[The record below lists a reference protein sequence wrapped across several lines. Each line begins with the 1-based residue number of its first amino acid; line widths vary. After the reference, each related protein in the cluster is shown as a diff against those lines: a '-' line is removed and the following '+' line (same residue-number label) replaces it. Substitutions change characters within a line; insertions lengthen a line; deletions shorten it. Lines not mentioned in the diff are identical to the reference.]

1 MNSRLNTSSYC
12 RWEAITGCGSII
24 LVLATQIL
32 QKNQQWLLL
41 QQRRSEQRRK
51 SLGWLLSVLKYHT
64 WTWAFII
71 WWGAISAAWGWIG
84 GINTPM
90 SVVCSTR
97 TSLCYQARVW
107 GTKVAS
113 ADVPK
118 PKCTKT
124 RNGLVCLYPKRSPYK
139 TRTHNQPK

>member
-1 MNSRLNTSSYC
+1 MVREQVDQEKQTIDV
-12 RWEAITGCGSII
+12 RVVKQAKTK
-24 LVLATQIL
+24 ATQML
-32 QKNQQWLLL
+32 RNNQEWLSL
-41 QQRRSEQRRK
+41 QQQRSEQRRK
-51 SLGWLLSVLKYHT
+51 WLSWLLGVFRYHT

-71 WWGAISAAWGWIG
+71 WWGAIAAAWGWIG
-84 GINTPM
+84 GINTPL